1 MPDSPAISRFR
12 DNLQG
17 EVDSAGLYR
26 ALSESEPDPHL
37 AEVYRRLAAVE
48 EAHAEYWRTQLER
61 VGARAGP
68 LQIGWRARALAW
80 LARRFGP
87 QFVLPTISALEQRD
101 VGVYDKQPEA
111 VAGGLPDAERSHNR
125 IVQRIAA
132 TVPGGL
138 AGGTLARIEGR
149 HRLGGNA
156 LRAAVLG
163 ANDGLVSNLSLVM
176 GAAGAAT
183 DAQTSH
189 ATVLVVGLAGLVAG
203 ACSMAI
209 GEWLSVTSSRELNQ
223 RQIDVEADELARM
236 PQEETE
242 ELALIYQA
250 KGLDE
255 KQARALA
262 QKLMSQKDTALDTLV
277 REELG
282 IDPQE
287 LGGSAWTAAAS
298 SFLLFALGAIFP
310 VLPYFWLSGYAAL
323 GASLALS
330 GAALVATGTVTSLFT
345 GRGVLL
351 SAGRQLL
358 LGFAAAALTYAVG
371 RLAGVTLS

>member
-1 MPDSPAISRFR
+1 MADSSAISRFR

-48 EAHAEYWRTQLER
+48 EAHAEYWRTQLQR
-61 VGARAGP
+61 AGARAGQ
-68 LQIGWRARALAW
+68 LEIGWRSRALAW

-87 QFVLPTISALEQRD
+87 EFVLPTISALEQRD
-101 VGVYDKQPEA
+101 VGLYDKQPEA

-132 TVPGGL
+132 SVPGGL
-138 AGGTLARIEGR
+138 SGGTLARIEGR

-176 GAAGAAT
+176 GAAGAVTSGAT
-183 DAQTSH
+183 I
-189 ATVLVVGLAGLVAG
+189 LVVGLAGLVAG

-262 QKLMSQKDTALDTLV
+262 EKLMSQKDTALDTLV

-282 IDPQE
+282 IDPEE

-298 SFLLFALGAIFP
+298 SFFLFAAGAIFP

-330 GAALVATGTVTSLFT
+330 GAALVATGTITSLFT
-345 GRGVLL
+345 GRGIFL

-358 LGFAAAALTYAVG
+358 LGFAAAALTYGVG
-371 RLAGVTLS
+371 RLAGVSLT